1 MVDALDLGSSAEMCG
16 SSSLP
21 RGTILKHIQIRP
33 IVREIATSVEGLFK
47 CVLIW
52 ADSDNGSTVAL
63 QASGRGSIP
72 RRSTIQFLRN
82 KMRAK
87 TNSTFRL
94 SKRAKTMIA
103 LMKFKND
110 QDRHGFK
117 NAMIDAQVAANIVP
131 RTAKE
136 RDAK

>member
-1 MVDALDLGSSAEMCG
+1 MVAWDLCKVFV
-16 SSSLP
+16 
-21 RGTILKHIQIRP
+21 T
-33 IVREIATSVEGLFK
+33 VRF
-47 CVLIW
+47 CYPPPY
-52 ADSDNGSTVAL
+52 N
-63 QASGRGSIP
+63 
-72 RRSTIQFLRN
+72 FLRN
-82 KMRAK
+82 KMRAR
-87 TNSTFRL
+87 TNSTFKL

-103 LMKFKND
+103 LMSFKND

>member
-1 MVDALDLGSSAEMCG
+1 MRA
-16 SSSLP
+16 
-21 RGTILKHIQIRP
+21 RT
-33 IVREIATSVEGLFK
+33 
-47 CVLIW
+47 
-52 ADSDNGSTVAL
+52 GST
-63 QASGRGSIP
+63 
-72 RRSTIQFLRN
+72 F
-82 KMRAK
+82 K
-87 TNSTFRL
+87 L

-131 RTAKE
+131 RSSKE

>member
-1 MVDALDLGSSAEMCG
+1 M
-16 SSSLP
+16 
-21 RGTILKHIQIRP
+21 
-33 IVREIATSVEGLFK
+33 
-47 CVLIW
+47 
-52 ADSDNGSTVAL
+52 AL
-63 QASGRGSIP
+63 QASGGSSILP
-72 RRSTIQFLRN
+72 RSTIQFLRN

-131 RTAKE
+131 RSSKE

>member
-1 MVDALDLGSSAEMCG
+1 MVAWDLCKVFA
-16 SSSLP
+16 
-21 RGTILKHIQIRP
+21 T
-33 IVREIATSVEGLFK
+33 VRF
-47 CVLIW
+47 CYPPP
-52 ADSDNGSTVAL
+52 NN
-63 QASGRGSIP
+63 
-72 RRSTIQFLRN
+72 FLRN

-87 TNSTFRL
+87 TNSTFKL

-103 LMKFKND
+103 LMSFKND

-131 RTAKE
+131 RSAKE

>member
-1 MVDALDLGSSAEMCG
+1 
-16 SSSLP
+16 
-21 RGTILKHIQIRP
+21 
-33 IVREIATSVEGLFK
+33 
-47 CVLIW
+47 
-52 ADSDNGSTVAL
+52 
-63 QASGRGSIP
+63 
-72 RRSTIQFLRN
+72 
-82 KMRAK
+82 MRAK

-103 LMKFKND
+103 LMSFKND